1 MENWLSIA
9 AGVYLLSM
17 VLYGHYRGFIRLA
30 VSMVA
35 LVAALAIVHVSMP
48 KVKIGR
54 AHVWNSS
61 HSE

>member
-35 LVAALAIVHVSMP
+35 LVAALAIVHVSLSL
-48 KVKIGR
+48 I
-54 AHVWNSS
+54 HI
-61 HSE
+61 